1 MKFTLSW
8 LKEHL
13 DTDEPLEALADKL
26 TMIGLEVESIED
38 KAKALAPFTIARVI
52 SAEQH
57 PNADR
62 LRVCMV
68 DTGDGGAPVQV
79 VCGAPNARAGLVSVF
94 SPPGTFIPGKAITL
108 GIGTI
113 RGVESRGMLCSAA
126 ELQLS
131 EDHDGIMEL
140 PSDAPVGKAYAAWA
154 GLGDPVLEINLTPN
168 RQDCTGVHGIARD
181 LSAADMGKFIDPAIR
196 PIKGEFPCPVNVTV
210 EDATLCPGFAL
221 RLVRGVKNGPSP
233 EWLQK
238 RLTSIGLRPINALVD
253 ITNFMTYDRARP
265 LHVFDAAK
273 VHGNLTVR
281 RARDGETLL
290 ALDGRTYTLDNN
302 ICVIAD
308 DHGVESLAGIMGGEA
323 SGCDENTTDVL
334 IESALWNEINI
345 AQTGRKLGINSD
357 ARYRFERGVDPA
369 FMVPGLEMA
378 TKLVLEMC
386 GGTPSENVV
395 VGDAFGEDRVI
406 DFPLH
411 EVKRLAAIEV
421 PLVEMKRILGHLGF
435 MVAGGGPVVK
445 VAVPSWRTDVHG
457 KADIVEEIVRIV
469 GVDKVPMTPFD
480 RGEDPRKPIL
490 TPMQLRTR
498 RAKRALAARGM
509 LEVVTWS
516 FIAKPH
522 AELFDRD
529 PPQPAQANRR
539 GHPELSLA
547 NPIAADMSDMRPS
560 LLPGLVAAVQAN
572 IDRGFSDLALFEV
585 GQIFAGDR
593 PEDELIAA
601 AGVRHGFASSKGM
614 GRHWSGSATADALDA
629 TADAFAVLAAAGAPM
644 QALQVVP
651 GAAAWLHPGRSGTIR
666 IGPQNVLGYFGELHP
681 RALAQLKADGPLIAF
696 EVILDRIPDAK
707 AKPTRA
713 RPALELSPFQPVS
726 RDFAFIVDRSVNA
739 GDIVR
744 AAQSA
749 DRKLITY
756 VTVFDVYEG
765 KGIDGGKKSV
775 AIAVT
780 LQPREKTLTEHE
792 IGVVAAKIVAE
803 VAKKT
808 GGVLRG

>member
-13 DTDEPLEALADKL
+13 ETDEPLEALADKL
-26 TMIGLEVESIED
+26 TMIGLEVENIED
-38 KAKALAPFTIARVI
+38 KAQALKPFTIARVI

-68 DTGDGGAPVQV
+68 DTGDGSAPVQV
-79 VCGAPNARAGLVSVF
+79 VCGAPNARAGMVSVF
-94 SPPGTFIPGKAITL
+94 SAPGTFIPGKNITL
-108 GIGTI
+108 GVGTI
-113 RGVESRGMLCSAA
+113 RGVESRGMLCSEA

-131 EDHDGIMEL
+131 ENHDGIMEL
-140 PSDAPVGKAYAAWA
+140 PADAPIGAPYAQWA

-181 LSAADMGKFIDPAIR
+181 LSAADMGKFKDPAIK
-196 PIKGEFPCPVNVTV
+196 PVKGEFPCPVKVTV
-210 EDATLCPGFAL
+210 EDTTLCPGFAL
-221 RLVRGVKNGPSP
+221 RLLRGVRNGPSP

-273 VHGNLTVR
+273 VKGNLSVR
-281 RARDGETLL
+281 RARDGESLL
-290 ALDGRTYTLDNN
+290 ALDGRTYTLDGG

-323 SGCDENTTDVL
+323 SGVSDDTTDVL

-378 TKLVLEMC
+378 TKLVMEIC

-395 VGDAFGEDRVI
+395 VGKAFGDDRVI
-406 DFPLH
+406 DFPLS
-411 EVKRLAAIEV
+411 EVRRLAGIDV
-421 PLVEMKRILGHLGF
+421 PLPEMKHILTRLGF
-435 MVAGGGPVVK
+435 MIAGSGPLAK
-445 VAVPSWRTDVHG
+445 VAVPSWRSDVHG

-469 GVDKVPMTPFD
+469 GVDKVPETPFG
-480 RGEDPRKPIL
+480 RGDSARKPIL
-490 TPMQLRTR
+490 TPIQLRTR

-509 LEVVTWS
+509 VEAVTWS
-516 FIAKPH
+516 FIAKPS
-522 AELFDRD
+522 AELFGGG
-529 PPQPAQANRR
+529 QS
-539 GHPELSLA
+539 ELSLA
-547 NPIAADMSDMRPS
+547 NPIASDLSDMRPS
-560 LLPGLVAAVQAN
+560 LLPGLVAAAQAN
-572 IDRGFSDLALFEV
+572 SDRGFPDVALFEV
-585 GQIFAGDR
+585 GQVFKGDR
-593 PEDELIAA
+593 PEDQLIAA
-601 AGVRHGFASSKGM
+601 SGVRHGFASSKGI
-614 GRHWSGSATADALDA
+614 GRHWSGSATADVFDA
-629 TADAFAVLAAAGAPM
+629 KADAFAVLSAAGASM

-651 GAAAWLHPGRSGTIR
+651 GGPNWLHPRRSGTIQ

-681 RALAQLKADGPLIAF
+681 RALDMLRADGPLIAF

-707 AKPTRA
+707 KKPTRA
-713 RPALELSPFQPVS
+713 KPVLELSPFQPVS
-726 RDFAFIVDRSVNA
+726 RDFAFIVDRSVKA

-744 AAQSA
+744 AAQGA
-749 DRKLITY
+749 DRKLITE
-756 VTVFDVYEG
+756 VSVFDVYEG
-765 KGIDGGKKSV
+765 KGIDEGKKSI

-780 LQPREKTLTEHE
+780 IQPREKTLTDQE
-792 IGVVAAKIVAE
+792 IDAVGAKIVAE
-803 VAKKT
+803 VTKKT
-808 GGVLRG
+808 GGTLRA

>member
-13 DTDEPLEALADKL
+13 DTDEPLEKLADKL

-68 DTGDGGAPVQV
+68 DPGNGAAPVQV
-79 VCGAPNARAGLVSVF
+79 VCGAPNARAGLTSVF
-94 SPPGTFIPGKAITL
+94 SPPGTYIPGKDITL

-126 ELQLS
+126 ELQIS

-140 PSDAPVGKAYAAWA
+140 PADAPIGAPYAQWA

-168 RQDCTGVHGIARD
+168 RPDCTGVHGIARD
-181 LSAADMGKFIDPAIR
+181 LAAADMGRFKDPGIK
-196 PIKGEFPCPVNVTV
+196 PIKGEFPCPVKVTV

-233 EWLQK
+233 GWLQK
-238 RLTSIGLRPINALVD
+238 RLASIGLRPINALVD

-273 VHGNLTVR
+273 VKGNLTVR

-290 ALDGRTYTLDNN
+290 ALDGRTYTLDSDV
-302 ICVIAD
+302 CVIAD

-323 SGCDENTTDVL
+323 SGCSEATTDVL
-334 IESALWNEINI
+334 IESALWNEISI
-345 AQTGRKLGINSD
+345 AHTGRKLGINSD

-378 TKLVLEMC
+378 TRLVMEIC

-395 VGDAFGEDRVI
+395 VGKTFGDDRVI
-406 DFPLH
+406 DFPLT
-411 EVKRLAAIEV
+411 EVKRLAGIDV
-421 PLVEMKRILGHLGF
+421 PFPEMKLILSRLGF
-435 MVAGGGPVVK
+435 MVAGSGGVVK
-445 VAVPSWRTDVHG
+445 IAVPSWRSDVHG
-457 KADIVEEIVRIV
+457 KADIVEEIVRIF

-480 RGEDPRKPIL
+480 RGDTPRKPIL
-490 TPMQLRTR
+490 KPIQLRTR

-509 LEVVTWS
+509 VEAVTWS
-516 FIAKPH
+516 FISKPH
-522 AELFDRD
+522 AEIFGGGKR
-529 PPQPAQANRR
+529 
-539 GHPELSLA
+539 ELALA
-547 NPIAADMSDMRPS
+547 NPIASDLSDMRPS
-560 LLPGLVAAVQAN
+560 LVPGLVAAAQAN
-572 IDRGFSDLALFEV
+572 SDRGFPDVALFEV
-585 GQIFAGDR
+585 GQVFGGDR
-593 PEDELIAA
+593 PEDQLVAA
-601 AGVRHGFASSKGM
+601 AGVRHGFASSQGF
-614 GRHWSGSATADALDA
+614 GRHWSGSAAADALDA
-629 TADAFAVLAAAGAPM
+629 KADALAVLSAAGAPM
-644 QALQVVP
+644 QALQIVSGGP
-651 GAAAWLHPGRSGTIR
+651 GWLHPGRSGTIQ

-681 RALAQLKADGPLIAF
+681 RTLEALGANGPMVAF

-707 AKPTRA
+707 QKPTRA
-713 RPALELSPFQPVS
+713 KPVLELSAFQPVS
-726 RDFAFIVDRSVNA
+726 RDFAFIVDRTVKA
-739 GDIVR
+739 GDIAR
-744 AAQSA
+744 AAQGA
-749 DRKLITY
+749 DKKLITT
-756 VTVFDVYEG
+756 VSVFDVYEG
-765 KGIDGGKKSV
+765 KGIDEARKSV
-775 AIAVT
+775 AISVT
-780 LQPREKTLTEHE
+780 MQPRDKTMTDQE
-792 IGVVAAKIVAE
+792 IEAVAAKIVAE
-803 VAKKT
+803 VNKKT
-808 GGVLRG
+808 GGVLR

>member
-13 DTDEPLEALADKL
+13 DTDEPVEKLADKL
-26 TMIGLEVESIED
+26 TMIGLEVENIED

-62 LRVCMV
+62 LLVCMV

-79 VCGAPNARAGLVSVF
+79 VCGAPNARAGMVGVF
-94 SPPGTFIPGKAITL
+94 SAPGTFIPGKNITL
-108 GIGTI
+108 GVGTI
-113 RGVESRGMLCSAA
+113 RGVESRGMLCSEA

-131 EDHDGIMEL
+131 ESHDGIMEL
-140 PSDAPVGKAYAAWA
+140 PADAPVGAAYAEWA

-168 RQDCTGVHGIARD
+168 RPDCTGVHGIARD
-181 LSAADMGKFIDPAIR
+181 LSAADMGKFKDPGIR
-196 PIKGEFPCPVNVTV
+196 PVKGEFPCPVKVTV
-210 EDATLCPGFAL
+210 EDDNLCPGFAL

-233 EWLQK
+233 QWLQK

-273 VHGNLTVR
+273 VKGNLTVR
-281 RARDGETLL
+281 RARDGETLK
-290 ALDGRTYTLDNN
+290 ALDGRTYALDSGV
-302 ICVIAD
+302 CVIAD

-323 SGCDENTTDVL
+323 SGCDENTADVL

-378 TKLVLEMC
+378 TRVVMEMC

-395 VGDAFGEDRVI
+395 AGKAFGDDRVI

-411 EVKRLAAIEV
+411 EVRRLAGIDVPFPEV
-421 PLVEMKRILGHLGF
+421 KRILGHLGF
-435 MVAGGGPVVK
+435 MVAGSGPVVK
-445 VAVPSWRTDVHG
+445 VAVPSWRTDVDG

-469 GVDKVPMTPFD
+469 GVDKVPMTPFE
-480 RGEDPRKPIL
+480 RGDAPRKPVL
-490 TPMQLRTR
+490 TAIQQRTR

-509 LEVVTWS
+509 VEAVTWS
-516 FIAKPH
+516 FIAKPA
-522 AELFDRD
+522 AELFGGG
-529 PPQPAQANRR
+529 QS
-539 GHPELSLA
+539 ELALA
-547 NPIAADMSDMRPS
+547 NPIASDQSDMRPS

-572 IDRGFSDLALFEV
+572 IDRGFPDLALFEV
-585 GQIFAGDR
+585 GQVFKGDR
-593 PEDELIAA
+593 AEDQLTAA
-601 AGVRHGFASSKGM
+601 SGVRHGFASSKGI
-614 GRHWSGSATADALDA
+614 GRHWSGTASADALDA
-629 TADAFAVLAAAGAPM
+629 KADAFAVLSAAGAPM

-651 GAAAWLHPGRSGTIR
+651 GGPHWLHPGRSGTIQ
-666 IGPQNVLGYFGELHP
+666 IWPQNVLGYFGELHP
-681 RALAQLKADGPLIAF
+681 RALEALGAEGSVIAF

-707 AKPTRA
+707 QRPTRA
-713 RPALELSPFQPVS
+713 KPVLELSPFQPVS
-726 RDFAFIVDRSVNA
+726 RDFAFIVERGVKA

-744 AAQSA
+744 AAQGA
-749 DRKLITY
+749 DRKLITD

-765 KGIDGGKKSV
+765 KGIDEGKKSI

-780 LQPREKTLTEHE
+780 IQPREKTLTDQE
-792 IGVVAAKIVAE
+792 IEAVAARIVTE
-803 VAKKT
+803 VTKKT
-808 GGVLRG
+808 GGTLRG

>member
-8 LKEHL
+8 LKDHL
-13 DTDEPLEALADKL
+13 DTDEPVEKLADKL

-79 VCGAPNARAGLVSVF
+79 VCGAPNARAGMVSVF
-94 SPPGTFIPGKAITL
+94 SAPGTFIPGKSITL

-113 RGVESRGMLCSAA
+113 RGVESRGMLCSEA
-126 ELQLS
+126 ELELS
-131 EDHDGIMEL
+131 ESHDGIMDL
-140 PSDAPVGKAYAAWA
+140 PADAPIGAAYAEWA

-168 RQDCTGVHGIARD
+168 RPDCTGVHGIARD
-181 LSAADMGKFIDPAIR
+181 LSAADMGKFKDPAIR
-196 PIKGEFPCPVNVTV
+196 PVKGEFPCPVKVTV
-210 EDATLCPGFAL
+210 EDADLCPGFAL
-221 RLVRGVKNGPSP
+221 RLMRGVRNGPSP

-273 VHGNLTVR
+273 VTGNLTVR
-281 RARDGETLL
+281 RARDGETLK
-290 ALDGRTYTLDNN
+290 ALDGRIYTLDSGV
-302 ICVIAD
+302 CVIAD
-308 DHGVESLAGIMGGEA
+308 DNGVESLAGIMGGEA

-378 TKLVLEMC
+378 TRLVMEMC
-386 GGTPSENVV
+386 GGRPSENVV
-395 VGDAFGEDRVI
+395 VGNAFGDDRVI
-406 DFPLH
+406 DFPLA
-411 EVKRLAAIEV
+411 EVRRLGGIDVPFPEV
-421 PLVEMKRILGHLGF
+421 KRILGHLGF
-435 MVAGGGPVVK
+435 MVAGSGPVVK
-445 VAVPSWRTDVHG
+445 VAVPSWRTDVQG

-469 GVDKVPMTPFD
+469 GVDKVPMTPFE
-480 RGEDPRKPIL
+480 RGDAPRKPVL
-490 TPMQLRTR
+490 TAIQQRTR

-509 LEVVTWS
+509 VEAVTWS
-516 FIAKPH
+516 FIAKPA
-522 AELFDRD
+522 AELF
-529 PPQPAQANRR
+529 
-539 GHPELSLA
+539 GGGGSELALA
-547 NPIAADMSDMRPS
+547 NPIASDQSDMRPS

-572 IDRGFSDLALFEV
+572 VDRGFPDLALFEV
-585 GQIFAGDR
+585 GQVFKGDR
-593 PEDELIAA
+593 PEDQLTAA
-601 AGVRHGFASSKGM
+601 AGVRHGFASSNGI
-614 GRHWSGSATADALDA
+614 GRHWSGTASADALDA
-629 TADAFAVLAAAGAPM
+629 KADAFAVLSAAGAPM

-651 GAAAWLHPGRSGTIR
+651 GGPNWLHPGRSGTIQ
-666 IGPQNVLGYFGELHP
+666 IGPQNVLGFFGELHP
-681 RALAQLKADGPLIAF
+681 RALDALGAEGPVIAF

-707 AKPTRA
+707 QKPTRA
-713 RPALELSPFQPVS
+713 KPVLELSPFQPVS
-726 RDFAFIVDRSVNA
+726 RDFAFIVDRGVKA

-744 AAQSA
+744 AAQGA
-749 DRKLITY
+749 DRKLITD

-765 KGIDGGKKSV
+765 KGIDEGKKSI

-780 LQPREKTLTEHE
+780 IQPREKTLTDQE
-792 IGVVAAKIVAE
+792 IEAVAARIVAE
-803 VAKKT
+803 VTNKT
-808 GGVLRG
+808 GGTLRA